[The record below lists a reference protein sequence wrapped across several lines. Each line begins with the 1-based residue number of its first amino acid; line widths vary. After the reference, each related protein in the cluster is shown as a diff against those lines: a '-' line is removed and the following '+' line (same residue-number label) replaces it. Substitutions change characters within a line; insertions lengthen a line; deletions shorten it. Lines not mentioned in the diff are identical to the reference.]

1 MEISRDK
8 IERLTFVKYLLS
20 QANVQKNL
28 ERPLCSSAILTI
40 HDSIECFLQLCFEIK
55 TGKAKLS
62 SQNILDT
69 YSEEINK
76 VLLSEDKPQI
86 NKAYIKR
93 INDLRNQLKHATI
106 FVDHKQIPN
115 LYTETEIFLIDFT
128 EFIFNIQFDR
138 ISLVELIPNEIV
150 KVFLQDAEKEIET
163 NKLQNSMWSIGKAF
177 YELKQNLSKVEGKY
191 GENLLRKNSNVDY
204 LIKYTAQFGGSE
216 PDNVLRENL
225 KAIAEDINKVQ
236 DDLQNIKTVLSLSV
250 DLKEYTYFEQHMPNV
265 SKIIK
270 GETGNVEFW
279 IHEEENK
286 IKTEYKIEVVKKC
299 LNFVIELALRNE

>member
-8 IERLTFVKYLLS
+8 IERLTFVKYLLT

-40 HDSIECFLQLCFEIK
+40 HDSIECFLQLCFEVK

-86 NKAYIKR
+86 SKAFIKR

-106 FVDHKQIPN
+106 FADHKQIPN
-115 LYTETEIFLIDFT
+115 LYTETEIFLTDFS
-128 EFIFNIQFDR
+128 ELIFNIQFER

-150 KVFLQDAEKEIET
+150 KVFLQNAEKEIES

-191 GENLLRKNSNVDY
+191 GENLLGKNLNVDY

-216 PDNVLRENL
+216 PDNVLKENL
-225 KAIAEDINKVQ
+225 KEIADDINRLQ
-236 DDLQNIKTVLSLSV
+236 DELQNIKTVLSLSV
-250 DLKEYTYFEQHMPNV
+250 DLKEYTYFEQHMPYV
-265 SKIIK
+265 TKIIK
-270 GETGNVEFW
+270 GETGNVEYW
-279 IHEEENK
+279 IQEEDLE
-286 IKTEYKIEVVKKC
+286 IKTEYNIEVVKKC